1 MTISRL
7 PTPERSLKSEN
18 RVISFS
24 LQQESMAAELSDKDS
39 PQEAVMGIAMRGME
53 SWLALTNAATWL
65 ELAEA
70 KQQECVSQA
79 ERPRPIKESPGE

>member
-7 PTPERSLKSEN
+7 PTPDSTRKSEN
-18 RVISFS
+18 RVIAFS
-24 LQQESMAAELSDKDS
+24 LKQESMAPGLSEEEG
-39 PQEAVMGIAMRGME
+39 PQEVVRGLSMRGME

-70 KQQECVSQA
+70 KQ
-79 ERPRPIKESPGE
+79 KES